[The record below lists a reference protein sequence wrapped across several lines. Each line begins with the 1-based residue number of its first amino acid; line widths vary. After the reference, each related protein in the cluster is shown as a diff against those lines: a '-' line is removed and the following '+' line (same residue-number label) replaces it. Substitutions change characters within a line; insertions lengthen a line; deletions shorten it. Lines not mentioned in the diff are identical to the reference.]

1 MKPSTK
7 PQIKSRKIKAMGIKR
22 IKAAPPASNRNIFIS
37 RIRLCKY
44 TIQDANKKAERNVPL

>member
-1 MKPSTK
+1 
-7 PQIKSRKIKAMGIKR
+7 MGIKR